1 MRLFLRP
8 PGLDRLSI
16 EARVIY
22 SVFALFM
29 LMAYASSV
37 WLYGDDSP
45 GVTPSSARDYYL
57 GASASP
63 PVDGNA
69 GSDGGPSIDLP
80 SGPTRPAAASMRF
93 EKPAR
98 QVVETFHFHAFTAPL
113 CLLVIAHLFM
123 MCALGVFLKVG
134 VILAGALSTLV
145 HLVAPLLVRFVS
157 PGLAWL
163 VFPSAL
169 IMAITWLVMTLWPI
183 YEMWTLPRVESPNGF
198 GRPPATE

>member
-1 MRLFLRP
+1 MRLFSQP

-29 LMAYASSV
+29 LMAFASSV
-37 WLYGDDSP
+37 WLYADDSL
-45 GVTPSSARDYYL
+45 GVAPSSARQYYL
-57 GASASP
+57 GASASL
-63 PVDGNA
+63 PVDGEA
-69 GSDGGPSIDLP
+69 GSGGGPSIDLP
-80 SGPTRPAAASMRF
+80 SGPNGPATASMRF

-98 QVVETFHFHAFTAPL
+98 QVVEAFHFHAFAAPL

-134 VILAGALSTLV
+134 VILGGSLSTLV
-145 HLVAPLLVRFVS
+145 HLAAPLLVRFVS

-169 IMAITWLVMTLWPI
+169 IMAISWLVMTLWPI
-183 YEMWTLPRVESPNGF
+183 YEMWTLPRLESPTELGS
-198 GRPPATE
+198 PPATL

>member
-1 MRLFLRP
+1 MRLFNRP

-16 EARVIY
+16 EARIIY

-29 LMAYASSV
+29 LVAYASSV
-37 WLYGDDSP
+37 WLYVDDSL
-45 GVTPSSARDYYL
+45 GVTPAGARAYYL
-57 GASASP
+57 GANDSVAP
-63 PVDGNA
+63 GAEEIV
-69 GSDGGPSIDLP
+69 GSGPSLELP
-80 SGPTRPAAASMRF
+80 SDSAIPADAGMRF

-123 MCALGVFLKVG
+123 MCGLGIAVKVG
-134 VILAGALSTLV
+134 VILGGSIATLV

-157 PGLAWL
+157 PQFAGL

-169 IMAITWLVMTLWPI
+169 IMGIAWLIMTFWPI
-183 YEMWTLPRVESPNGF
+183 WEMWTLRAE
-198 GRPPATE
+198 AQE